1 MNGSVEGFT
10 IHSFSL
16 GAGPI
21 TGYQAAYRAAKEH
34 RASVLADLA
43 NILPPPTPI
52 YKVLLRPVAVDAI
65 VTALNG
71 HEMKRLDLIQ
81 TVEPIGYV
89 D

>member
-1 MNGSVEGFT
+1 M
-10 IHSFSL
+10 
-16 GAGPI
+16 
-21 TGYQAAYRAAKEH
+21 GYEATEQAAYRAAKEH
-34 RASVLADLA
+34 RASILADLA

-71 HEMKRLDLIQ
+71 HEMKTLDLIQ